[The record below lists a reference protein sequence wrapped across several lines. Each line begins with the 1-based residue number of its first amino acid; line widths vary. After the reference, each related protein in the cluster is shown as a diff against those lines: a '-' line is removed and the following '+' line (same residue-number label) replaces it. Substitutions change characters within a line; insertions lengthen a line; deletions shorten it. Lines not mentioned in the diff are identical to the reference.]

1 MRITNNMIIQN
12 AIKDIN
18 NNLVKLSKLQAQA
31 SSQRK
36 IEVPSDDPVV
46 AARSLKL
53 TSYMSDIQQYQKN
66 TEDANSWMEYTD
78 SALEQIGDILITI
91 REKTVEAANGILT
104 DDDKSNLKAEIEEL
118 KKEIIEIANTNY
130 SGRYIFGGYR
140 TNEAPF
146 AIVSTDVGDQ
156 ILYNGKY
163 LSLGGAV
170 SASISDSDLADFYL
184 DNMGMLSGQPELS
197 SAAFASFTAASPAL
211 DFTITLDGVSSTIS
225 LTDGETYDIDTLV
238 TELQSQ
244 VNAAFPSDSGEPD
257 PIIKVRQDDG
267 KIVLTV
273 QAGSSISIS
282 NGTLDVSE
290 LGFSEGMTSS
300 LNDKEEIRYKVG
312 TSNWVTINVEG
323 SDIFG
328 QGGDSLF
335 DTLIKLELA
344 LDGETQY
351 KTATYDE
358 GPPAGITVATN
369 DLDISGLLDNLD
381 EDINRVLVAR
391 ADLGARTSYVELTQ
405 TRLDNNEV
413 TYSELL
419 SQNDDVDLAE
429 VSVNLASAQA
439 AYSAALAASAK
450 VMQNSL
456 LDYLR

>member
-1 MRITNNMIIQN
+1 MRITNSMIIQN
-12 AIKDIN
+12 AIRDIN
-18 NNLVKLSKLQAQA
+18 DNLVKVSKLQAQA
-31 SSQRK
+31 SSQSK

-66 TEDANSWMEYTD
+66 TEDANSWMKYTD
-78 SALEQIGDILITI
+78 SALEEIGDILATI
-91 REKTVEAANGILT
+91 REKAVEAANGTLT
-104 DDDKSNLKAEIEEL
+104 DDDKSNLKTEIEEL
-118 KKEIIEIANTNY
+118 KNGIIEIANTNY
-130 SGRYIFGGYR
+130 SGRYIFGGYS
-140 TNEAPF
+140 TDEAPF
-146 AIVSTDVGDQ
+146 EIVSTDVGDQ
-156 ILYNGKY
+156 IMYNGKY

-170 SASISDSDLADFYL
+170 SASISDSDLEDFYL
-184 DNMGMLSGQPELS
+184 DNMDMISGQPELT
-197 SAAFASFTAASPAL
+197 SAAFESFTAASPAL

-257 PIIKVRQDDG
+257 PLIKVSQDEG

-273 QAGSSISIS
+273 QAGSSISIGS
-282 NGTLDVSE
+282 GTLDVSE
-290 LGFSEGMTSS
+290 LGFSDGITSS
-300 LNDKEEIRYKVG
+300 SNDSEEIRYKVG
-312 TSNWVTINVEG
+312 TSNWVTVNVEG

-328 QGGDSLF
+328 QGENNLF
-335 DTLIKLELA
+335 DTLTKIESA
-344 LDGETQY
+344 LDGETEY
-351 KTATYDE
+351 KTATYNE
-358 GPPAGITVATN
+358 GPPAGITIETN
-369 DLDISGLLDNLD
+369 NLDLSGLLTDLD
-381 EDINRVLVAR
+381 EDINRVLVTR
-391 ADLGARTSYVELTQ
+391 ADLGARTNYVELTQ

-429 VSVNLASAQA
+429 VSVNLTSAQA

-456 LDYLR
+456 LDYLS